1 MLILPLHRPITRASF
16 PVVTALL
23 IIVNVLVFFGWQ
35 AGDEAA
41 MDRARTHYVDNGLAR
56 FELPAYE
63 RHLLA
68 TNQIDA
74 LDELRQ
80 LPAGARADYISQVT
94 LTDVA
99 YLDALHA
106 GALFDDAAALE
117 AWRPLRAAYDA
128 ELENVFTLRHMLRS
142 SEVDPWRMLAAAFL
156 HGGVMHLVGNML
168 FLLALGVLV
177 EGALGPWRHLGLYLL
192 GAVGSSAVSLLWR
205 WGEAG
210 GGLGASG
217 AVAALMGA
225 FCVVWGRQPVRF
237 FYWFGVVFD
246 YVRAPAI
253 LLLPAWLGWEAWNLM
268 SNADSNVGFDA
279 HIGGLVSGALLG
291 GLLVGLGQVRE
302 SFIADDGGRQVDDRW
317 ERAQACLGRLQLAE
331 ADALLCE
338 LADEQPQ
345 RFDIRLMRYRVARN
359 GGRHATIAERARELL
374 QADAPDSDGIHAQ
387 QGALADL
394 DGTDD
399 ALPLTERLGLARR
412 WLAAGA
418 LDAVEAALAPLT
430 GEAEGEE
437 ADALVVQLW
446 FQLAL
451 AHRERHQDDAHAR
464 TLRRLAE
471 RYPAQPQAAKAR
483 FLLGELEG
491 AGAATAP
498 AG

>member
-237 FYWFGVVFD
+237 F
-246 YVRAPAI
+246 
-253 LLLPAWLGWEAWNLM
+253 
-268 SNADSNVGFDA
+268 
-279 HIGGLVSGALLG
+279 
-291 GLLVGLGQVRE
+291 
-302 SFIADDGGRQVDDRW
+302 
-317 ERAQACLGRLQLAE
+317 
-331 ADALLCE
+331 
-338 LADEQPQ
+338 
-345 RFDIRLMRYRVARN
+345 
-359 GGRHATIAERARELL
+359 
-374 QADAPDSDGIHAQ
+374 
-387 QGALADL
+387 
-394 DGTDD
+394 
-399 ALPLTERLGLARR
+399 
-412 WLAAGA
+412 
-418 LDAVEAALAPLT
+418 
-430 GEAEGEE
+430 
-437 ADALVVQLW
+437 
-446 FQLAL
+446 
-451 AHRERHQDDAHAR
+451 
-464 TLRRLAE
+464 
-471 RYPAQPQAAKAR
+471 
-483 FLLGELEG
+483 
-491 AGAATAP
+491 
-498 AG
+498 